1 MVVGV
6 TGALHRNPPG
16 GPPPGNAG
24 EDCMTESNGSYP
36 GSSSSLASN
45 PATQPRAG
53 ATGGGHER
61 VTLARVAELAGVAE
75 STASRV
81 INGYTENFR
90 VRPEVRSRVLE
101 AARKLN
107 YRPNPMVRSI
117 SAKKTNLVA
126 VVGWA
131 SDGVNR
137 SALAEAVRVLR
148 AGGKHVCTTFLDPDY
163 SGHELPSWRV
173 DGAIALQVRDPADV
187 VEMERQGL
195 AYVSINGHAGARGD
209 AITFDEAQG
218 AGLALDHLLK
228 LGHERIAYC
237 FLDRLR
243 PSPRGIRHAAVMQ
256 RQHALSDGLDA
267 RGLAALAGADRFE
280 LDPMG
285 YCRECILGAG
295 ATAVIAFDDV
305 VGAYIV
311 QALHSLGRRVPED
324 VSVVSFNDELPS
336 KMASPPLTTVALPAA
351 EAGRRAGEML
361 LERLNSDAEIEHRDI
376 VLGETLVERRSTGR
390 PPGGA

>member
-1 MVVGV
+1 
-6 TGALHRNPPG
+6 
-16 GPPPGNAG
+16 
-24 EDCMTESNGSYP
+24 MTQPN
-36 GSSSSLASN
+36 GSSSHAAPSSPVSAN
-45 PATQPRAG
+45 PSAPTTP
-53 ATGGGHER
+53 HER

-137 SALAEAVRVLR
+137 TALAEAVRVLR
-148 AGGKHVCTTFLDPDY
+148 AGGKHVCTTFLDPD
-163 SGHELPSWRV
+163 SGGHELPSWRV

-187 VEMERQGL
+187 VELEHQGL
-195 AYVSINGHAGARGD
+195 PYVSINGHAGPGGD

-218 AGLALDHLLK
+218 TEMAIEHLTA
-228 LGHERIAYC
+228 LGHTRFAYC
-237 FLDRLR
+237 FLDKLR
-243 PSPRGIRHAAVMQ
+243 PSPRGIRHAAVNKRRDAMI
-256 RQHALSDGLDA
+256 DGLA
-267 RGLAALAGADRFE
+267 RRGLPAPAGTDAYALDTLSFA
-280 LDPMG
+280 
-285 YCRECILGAG
+285 RECVLGAG
-295 ATAVIAFDDV
+295 VTAVIAFDDV
-305 VGAYIV
+305 VGSYLI
-311 QALHSLGRRVPED
+311 QALNTLGKGIPEH
-324 VSVVSFNDELPS
+324 VSVVSFNDELPG
-336 KMASPPLTTVALPAA
+336 KMSSPPLTTVALPAA

-361 LERLNSDAEIEHRDI
+361 LERLASDEPIEHRDI
-376 VLGETLVERRSTGR
+376 VLAETLVERRSTAR
-390 PPGGA
+390 PAG

>member
-1 MVVGV
+1 
-6 TGALHRNPPG
+6 
-16 GPPPGNAG
+16 
-24 EDCMTESNGSYP
+24 MTHTNGSSFSP
-36 GSSSSLASN
+36 ASN
-45 PATQPRAG
+45 APARA
-53 ATGGGHER
+53 ASPLSTPHER
-61 VTLARVAELAGVAE
+61 VTLARVAEMAGVAE

-90 VRPEVRSRVLE
+90 VRPEVRARVLE

-117 SAKKTNLVA
+117 SAKRTNLVA

-137 SALAEAVRVLR
+137 TALAEAVRVLK

-187 VEMERQGL
+187 VELERQAL
-195 AYVSINGHAGARGD
+195 PYVSINGHAGPGGD
-209 AITFDEAQG
+209 AVTFDETQG
-218 AGLALDHLLK
+218 TELAIDHLAG
-228 LGHERIAYC
+228 LGHERFAYC
-237 FLDRLR
+237 FLDKLR
-243 PSPRGIRHAAVMQ
+243 PSPRGIRHAAVNQ
-256 RQHALSDGLDA
+256 RRDAMTAGLARRGLPAPAGPDAYGLDPLTFA
-267 RGLAALAGADRFE
+267 
-280 LDPMG
+280 
-285 YCRECILGAG
+285 RECILGVG
-295 ATAVIAFDDV
+295 VTAVVAFDDV
-305 VGAYIV
+305 VASYLI
-311 QALHSLGRRVPED
+311 QALNTLGKGVPEH

-361 LERLNSDAEIEHRDI
+361 LERLNTDQPIDHRDV
-376 VLGETLVERRSTGR
+376 VLPETLVERRSTAR
-390 PPGGA
+390 PAP

>member
-1 MVVGV
+1 MPSL
-6 TGALHRNPPG
+6 TRMTDSQATPTPPASG
-16 GPPPGNAG
+16 RGSP
-24 EDCMTESNGSYP
+24 SNGSTHTP
-36 GSSSSLASN
+36 
-45 PATQPRAG
+45 
-53 ATGGGHER
+53 HER

-137 SALAEAVRVLR
+137 SALAEAVRVLK

-163 SGHELPSWRV
+163 GGHELPSWRV

-187 VEMERQGL
+187 VEMERQNMP
-195 AYVSINGHAGARGD
+195 YVSINGHAGPGGD

-218 AGLALDHLLK
+218 TNLALDHLLA

-237 FLDRLR
+237 FLDKLR
-243 PSPRGIRHAAVMQ
+243 PSPRGIRHAAVNK
-256 RQHALSDGLDA
+256 RRDALIDGLLA
-267 RGLAALAGADRFE
+267 RGLPAPAGTDSYG

-285 YCRECILGAG
+285 FARECILGAG
-295 ATAVIAFDDV
+295 VTAVIAFDDV
-305 VGAYIV
+305 VGSYLV
-311 QALHSLGRRVPED
+311 QALNTLGKGVPEH

-361 LERLNSDAEIEHRDI
+361 LERLNSAEPIEHRDV
-376 VLGETLVERRSTGR
+376 VLEESLVERRSTAR
-390 PPGGA
+390 PAV

>member
-1 MVVGV
+1 MFTVRKEIALADSIRF
-6 TGALHRNPPG
+6 GAGTVLHDEYDRRGRVDAGLERMPDTNATTPAQPP
-16 GPPPGNAG
+16 
-24 EDCMTESNGSYP
+24 
-36 GSSSSLASN
+36 
-45 PATQPRAG
+45 
-53 ATGGGHER
+53 ER

-90 VRPEVRSRVLE
+90 VRPEVRARVLD
-101 AARKLN
+101 AAKKLN

-137 SALAEAVRVLR
+137 SALAEAVRVLK

-163 SGHELPSWRV
+163 GGHELPSWRV

-187 VEMERQGL
+187 VELERQAL
-195 AYVSINGHAGARGD
+195 PYVSINGHAGPGGD

-218 AGLALDHLLK
+218 TELALEHLVG
-228 LGHERIAYC
+228 LGHRKFAYC

-243 PSPRGIRHAAVMQ
+243 PSPRGIRHAAVNKRRDAMIDWLGA
-256 RQHALSDGLDA
+256 RNLPAPTGTDAYGLDTMQ
-267 RGLAALAGADRFE
+267 F
-280 LDPMG
+280 
-285 YCRECILGAG
+285 CRECIVGAG
-295 ATAVIAFDDV
+295 VTAVVAFDDV
-305 VGAYIV
+305 VASYLI
-311 QALHSLGRRVPED
+311 QSLNALGKGVPEH

-361 LERLNSDAEIEHRDI
+361 LERLSSDQPLEHRDI
-376 VLGETLVERRSTGR
+376 VLPETLIERKSAGR
-390 PPGGA
+390 PAV

>member
-1 MVVGV
+1 M
-6 TGALHRNPPG
+6 PG
-16 GPPPGNAG
+16 HAR
-24 EDCMTESNGSYP
+24 MTETNGST
-36 GSSSSLASN
+36 
-45 PATQPRAG
+45 PAARPRPS
-53 ATGGGHER
+53 GHER

-137 SALAEAVRVLR
+137 TALAEAVRVLK

-163 SGHELPSWRV
+163 GGHELPSWRV
-173 DGAIALQVRDPADV
+173 DGAVALQVRDPADV
-187 VEMERQGL
+187 VELERQAL
-195 AYVSINGHAGARGD
+195 PYVSINGHAGPGGD

-218 AGLALDHLLK
+218 TGLAVEHLAA
-228 LGHERIAYC
+228 LGHERFAYC
-237 FLDRLR
+237 FLDKLR
-243 PSPRGIRHAAVMQ
+243 PSPRGIRHAAVAK
-256 RQHALSDGLDA
+256 RRDALIDGLAA
-267 RGLAALAGADRFE
+267 RGLPAPAGVDAFG
-280 LDPMG
+280 LDPVSF
-285 YCRECILGAG
+285 CRECIVGQG
-295 ATAVIAFDDV
+295 ATAVVAFDDV
-305 VGAYIV
+305 VGSYLI
-311 QALHSLGRRVPED
+311 QALRTLGRSVPED

-336 KMASPPLTTVALPAA
+336 RMASPPLTTVALPAA
-351 EAGRRAGEML
+351 EAGRLAGEML
-361 LERLNSDAEIEHRDI
+361 LERLSTEDAIEHRDI
-376 VLGETLVERRSTGR
+376 VLPESLVERKSTGA
-390 PPGGA
+390 PKA

>member
-1 MVVGV
+1 MPDTNG
-6 TGALHRNPPG
+6 TTTTPP
-16 GPPPGNAG
+16 
-24 EDCMTESNGSYP
+24 
-36 GSSSSLASN
+36 
-45 PATQPRAG
+45 
-53 ATGGGHER
+53 ER

-90 VRPEVRSRVLE
+90 VRPEVRKRVLE

-137 SALAEAVRVLR
+137 TALAEAVRVLK
-148 AGGKHVCTTFLDPDY
+148 AAGKHVCTTFLDPDY

-187 VEMERQGL
+187 VELERQAL
-195 AYVSINGHAGARGD
+195 PYVSINGMSGPGGD
-209 AITFDEAQG
+209 EIIFDEAQG
-218 AGLALDHLLK
+218 TEMALEHLVA
-228 LGHERIAYC
+228 LGHQKFAYC
-237 FLDRLR
+237 FMDKLR
-243 PSPRGIRHAAVMQ
+243 PSPRGIRHSAVGK
-256 RQHALSDGLDA
+256 RRDALIAGLEA
-267 RGLAALAGADRFE
+267 RGLPPAAGIDRFD

-285 YCRECILGAG
+285 FCREVIVPHGV
-295 ATAVIAFDDV
+295 TAVVGFDDV
-305 VGAYIV
+305 TAAYLV
-311 QALHSLGRRVPED
+311 QSLQAMGKSVPRD

-336 KMASPPLTTVALPAA
+336 RMSSPPLTTVALPAA

-361 LERLNSDAEIEHRDI
+361 LERLSTDDAIERRVV
-376 VLGETLVERRSTGR
+376 VLTETLVERRSTGR
-390 PPGGA
+390 VGG

>member
-1 MVVGV
+1 MIE
-6 TGALHRNPPG
+6 TNRPAPSSAPKPP
-16 GPPPGNAG
+16 
-24 EDCMTESNGSYP
+24 
-36 GSSSSLASN
+36 
-45 PATQPRAG
+45 
-53 ATGGGHER
+53 ER

-90 VRPEVRSRVLE
+90 VRPEVRARVLD
-101 AARKLN
+101 AAKKLN

-137 SALAEAVRVLR
+137 SALSEAVRVLR
-148 AGGKHVCTTFLDPDY
+148 GGGKHVCTTFLDSDY

-187 VEMERQGL
+187 VELERQAL
-195 AYVSINGHAGARGD
+195 PYVSINGHAGDGGD
-209 AITFDEAQG
+209 AVTFDEAQG
-218 AGLALDHLLK
+218 TRLALDHLAG
-228 LGHERIAYC
+228 LGHKKFAYC

-243 PSPRGIRHAAVMQ
+243 PSPRGIRHAAVMK
-256 RQHALSDGLDA
+256 RQNALIEGVQGL
-267 RGLAALAGADRFE
+267 GFEMPSGVDRFE
-280 LDPMG
+280 VDMMQ
-285 YCRECILGAG
+285 YCRECVVGAG

-305 VGAYIV
+305 VASYLI
-311 QALHSLGRRVPED
+311 QSLNALGKSVPED

-336 KMASPPLTTVALPAA
+336 KMASPPLTTVALPAS
-351 EAGRRAGEML
+351 EAGRLAGEML
-361 LERLNSDAEIEHRDI
+361 LERLSSDEPIEHRDV
-376 VLGETLVERRSTGR
+376 VLPQSMVMRKSTAKPKG
-390 PPGGA
+390 